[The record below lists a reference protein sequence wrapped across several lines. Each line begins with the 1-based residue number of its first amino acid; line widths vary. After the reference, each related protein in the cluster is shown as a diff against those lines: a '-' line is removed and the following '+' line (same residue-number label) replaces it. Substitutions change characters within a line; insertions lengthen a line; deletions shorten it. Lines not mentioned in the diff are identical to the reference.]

1 MDSTDP
7 TAVIIL
13 SEIVAIQAII
23 IIGFAVAI
31 FIKKKKTTKQL
42 KTIINDNDKNITTR
56 KSSLQSTYSNT
67 LSSGSNDPDK
77 IIDDLIKHE
86 TEFLQ
91 MILETFN
98 KNDITSIKHI
108 EEGIHELVS
117 PYVQLIPDKN
127 IEPKNLEDE
136 ETVVPDIDS
145 TIDDLLADEADD
157 AEGDPLLDLSEEIE
171 YEDEN
176 EAEKMTEELLSDNKN
191 ADLSPEA
198 TDKIAK

>member
-42 KTIINDNDKNITTR
+42 KTIINDHDKNIPTR

-77 IIDDLIKHE
+77 VIDDLIKHE

-91 MILETFN
+91 MILETLN
-98 KNDITSIKHI
+98 KNDITSLKHI

-176 EAEKMTEELLSDNKN
+176 EAEKMAEELLSDNKN

-198 TDKIAK
+198 TDKNS